1 MHTDPPAYY
10 WISAHAMN
18 QRHLLRLCL
27 LCAILLP
34 TSAYAYVGPGLG
46 AGMLATIVGI
56 VAGIGMLALGVIWY
70 PLKKLIR
77 WVRSSKSP

>member
-1 MHTDPPAYY
+1 MKR
-10 WISAHAMN
+10 
-18 QRHLLRLCL
+18 RHLLRISL

-56 VAGIGMLALGVIWY
+56 FTGIGMLALGVIWY

-77 WVRSSKSP
+77 WIRSSRTP